1 MMGKPTGF
9 MEFKRLNK
17 DEIKVEERIK
27 DVNNFFNKVK
37 ERDNKLINNFIYG
50 RLDIYNRH

>member
-1 MMGKPTGF
+1 MKTISGK
-9 MEFKRLNK
+9 
-17 DEIKVEERIK
+17 IEEL
-27 DVNNFFNKVK
+27 NNFFDKVK